1 MIDQRLRFRYHCLRR
16 DVSNFSLLK
25 HRDYTGF
32 LVTMHQSGTHWLK
45 HMLATAIARQFGLSP
60 PRYSSANEI
69 IGGIRDPFDHPG
81 VPHIVC
87 THSIPHALV
96 GVPAVRRW
104 IRFPRY
110 VVLVRDIRATLVANY
125 EKWNDRY
132 GCAFSEFLRGD
143 VSGRRFNSD
152 IWWCLR
158 FCNAWG
164 AVAARFPGETLV
176 VKYEDLR
183 RDALGGL
190 EAINGFWALGLS
202 RDSLV
207 EGVAE
212 SGKDRMARKRDP
224 ATPGLTV
231 VRDDARDFSQ
241 WFKTEDAA
249 FVRETCDRFLRHR
262 FGYDYDG
269 AGAPAS
275 SA

>member
-1 MIDQRLRFRYHCLRR
+1 MNGLKLRFLYHCLRR

-32 LVTMHQSGTHWLK
+32 LITMHQSGTHWLK
-45 HMLATAIARQFGLSP
+45 HMLATAIARTYNLSP

-81 VPHIVC
+81 VPHVVC
-87 THSIPHALV
+87 THSIPHLLV

-125 EKWNDRY
+125 EKWKARY
-132 GCAFSEFLRGD
+132 DCGFSEFLRGD
-143 VSGRRFNSD
+143 VSGLRFNSD

-164 AVAARFPGETLV
+164 AIAARFPDETLV
-176 VKYEDLR
+176 MKYEDLR
-183 RDALGGL
+183 RNALGGL
-190 EAINGFWALGLS
+190 GQINAFWALGLT
-202 RDSLV
+202 RDSLI

-212 SGKDRMARKRDP
+212 STKEKMARKRDP
-224 ATPGLTV
+224 VASDLAV
-231 VRDDARDFSQ
+231 VREDARDLSE
-241 WFKTEDAA
+241 WFAPQDAA
-249 FVRETCDRFLRHR
+249 FVHETCGRFLTHR
-262 FGYDYDG
+262 FGYDYD
-269 AGAPAS
+269 A
-275 SA
+275 